1 MLELGIFG
9 GKYMTDCFNEFP
21 KNWFDNAV
29 FSKEN
34 KNISI
39 LIILKLMLPCPYLIG
54 KKRVGFLKMI
64 LEDGFSGIAGIL
76 WEEGWLMRI
85 FVKLR
90 DGNQWLGT

>member
-1 MLELGIFG
+1 M
-9 GKYMTDCFNEFP
+9 
-21 KNWFDNAV
+21 
-29 FSKEN
+29 
-34 KNISI
+34 
-39 LIILKLMLPCPYLIG
+39 
-54 KKRVGFLKMI
+54 KMI